1 MTEEQKPAVKVAGK
15 PPMEYYFR
23 LSTVDNRTFIG
34 ECKKISKEKG
44 VESITATIALILLGA
59 NRKKNDPYVLDS
71 RSRTKGGF
79 DMQKSGPRPPKP
91 DKSVASAQAPQTRAA
106 KKAAQ

>member
-1 MTEEQKPAVKVAGK
+1 MSEEQKVPEKIGR
-15 PPMEYYFR
+15 PPMEAFFR
-23 LSTVDNRTFIG
+23 MTTLDDRSFIG